1 MAHQTFALRLGSWF
15 QKIIGYS
22 GAVFILRRM
31 VHILDI
37 SLYITEPVYTSV
49 CELTLGVF
57 CSAGFR
63 QAFCKVALDKITG
76 SDQPCLISRLMLQDA
91 RMFKGKGHDFQP
103 NLTLDRSRD
112 HVIMNMMISFL
123 FSQGARKMVHDLIF
137 CSMLLDN
144 EFKRLFALE
153 FTKVTT
159 K

>member
-76 SDQPCLISRLMLQDA
+76 SDQPCHISRLMLQDA

-103 NLTLDRSRD
+103 NLTLDRS
-112 HVIMNMMISFL
+112 HVIM
-123 FSQGARKMVHDLIF
+123 
-137 CSMLLDN
+137 
-144 EFKRLFALE
+144 
-153 FTKVTT
+153 
-159 K
+159 